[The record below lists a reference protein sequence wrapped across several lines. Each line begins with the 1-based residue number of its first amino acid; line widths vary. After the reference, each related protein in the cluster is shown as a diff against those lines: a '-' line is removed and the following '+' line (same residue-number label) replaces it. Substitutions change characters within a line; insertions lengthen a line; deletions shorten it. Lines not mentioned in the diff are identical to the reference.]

1 MKLSIVRGGGLAGIV
16 TRTELDADRLP
27 QDARVALEQKVASIG
42 ALGHPAPPASLPDE
56 LHYEVTIEDGRGKR
70 AVHFSDSNL
79 PKPLRE
85 LIEWADTR
93 PERTTRIES

>member
-1 MKLSIVRGGGLAGIV
+1 MKLSILRGGGLAGIV
-16 TRTELDADRLP
+16 TRTELEADRLP
-27 QDARVALEQKVASIG
+27 PDARAALAQKVESIG
-42 ALGHPAPPASLPDE
+42 RLGDPAPPASLPDE

-70 AVHFSDSNL
+70 AAHFSDSNL

-85 LIEWADTR
+85 LIEWADAR